1 MSEEIV
7 IKHKTE
13 VLPILRKLM
22 PAKSEKT
29 AKEEEKQAY
38 IRALTEC
45 IQDAY
50 EEWQYALK
58 NFEDAD
64 NKDLIDYYSYRIKA
78 SQIRYEY
85 LLRKVK
91 EAQV

>member
-1 MSEEIV
+1 MSEEMV

-50 EEWQYALK
+50 EECSTPSKTLRM
-58 NFEDAD
+58 
-64 NKDLIDYYSYRIKA
+64 LIIRI
-78 SQIRYEY
+78 
-85 LLRKVK
+85 
-91 EAQV
+91 